1 VGVGAGV
8 GVGVGV
14 GFGAGVG
21 VGLGVVLTTPTPL
34 FQINFLP
41 DLMQVNFFPEAI
53 EDAPALLQDAPAF
66 TAPIAG
72 DENEEIKKVIET
84 TRARDFFTVKWY
96 LAKLD
101 LSALS
106 SRIGSGSST

>member
-1 VGVGAGV
+1 LVGILAWGAE
-8 GVGVGV
+8 V
-14 GFGAGVG
+14 GF
-21 VGLGVVLTTPTPL
+21 VLETTTPL
-34 FQINFLP
+34 FQTNLFP

-53 EDAPALLQDAPAF
+53 EVVPALLQVAPAF

-72 DENEEIKKVIET
+72 EENQKLKKVIET
-84 TRARDFFTVKWY
+84 TRARVFFTVKWY
-96 LAKLD
+96 LAILD